1 MATAVDL
8 DVVRSYLEVVEAAA
22 PASFRSATALPG
34 SDGAGEAAE
43 DNQEPLHLEKAFA
56 EQGVSLQEM
65 LAQAPDA
72 ALPGALARIAVEEH
86 RVKEHLK
93 KLKFNYLELQTK
105 LHFLEGVIAVSP
117 GSEPSAVGPS
127 EEAAAELELEVAHAK
142 QDLKRVK
149 EETAERLQRLEAVS
163 TEVAS
168 SYAEYVAEYEQCR
181 TMVLDLHARLQ
192 KRRAQETLQTHTA
205 ATEALRAEH
214 QRLAGEIASLEWEQ
228 RPLHGNIRDL
238 EDDIGRLQAQS
249 QADATRHENDTDTSA
264 ARMAAWYTGMLALLE
279 AACGIAVEHI
289 AAGAL
294 VLRVRNTA
302 NTTTYRFTLQLESPH
317 MHVRQVVVDPPP
329 AESAAWSATALSPLL
344 QQANVLRD
352 LGWLVRELQHRL
364 P

>member
-1 MATAVDL
+1 MAAVVDL

-22 PASFRSATALPG
+22 PASFRSTTALPG
-34 SDGAGEAAE
+34 PDGAGEAAD
-43 DNQEPLHLEKAFA
+43 DNQEPLHVEKAFA

-105 LHFLEGVIAVSP
+105 LHFLESVIAVSP

-127 EEAAAELELEVAHAK
+127 EEP
-142 QDLKRVK
+142 RP
-149 EETAERLQRLEAVS
+149 ETAERLQRLEAVS
-163 TEVAS
+163 AEVAS

-181 TMVLDLHARLQ
+181 AMVLDLHARLQ

-214 QRLAGEIASLEWEQ
+214 QQLAGEIASLEWEQ
-228 RPLHGNIRDL
+228 RPLQGNIRDL
-238 EDDIGRLQAQS
+238 EDDIERLRKQS
-249 QADATRHENDTDTSA
+249 QADVTRHDNDTDTSA
-264 ARMAAWYTGMLALLE
+264 ARMAAWYTSMLALLE

-289 AAGAL
+289 AADAL

-302 NTTTYRFTLQLESPH
+302 NTTTYRFTLQLESSH
-317 MHVRQVVVDPPP
+317 LHVRQVVVDPPP
-329 AESAAWSATALSPLL
+329 AESAAWSTTALSPLL
-344 QQANVLRD
+344 QQANALRD
-352 LGWLVRELQHRL
+352 LGWLVRQLQHRL